1 MAEVKKKIRP
11 GAIELHPEELALVVN
26 YEVQEVLQQP
36 DGTQEVANSSHATKK
51 ITVKSLNER
60 TDLPALAAEVVE
72 KCKLIHPSK
81 VRFVQGLLQ
90 QLQQRQLQAAAG
102 APADNLQA
110 QPAQQQD
117 PHQSSSTYSSQTL
130 QAESPA
136 RPESASSQ
144 RSSSSRP
151 TSTSSLARPSSA
163 SVRPAS
169 AHRGSS
175 SSTQHQGQGP
185 GQYPAAGSS
194 SPSRIGRQQQRAAA
208 GEEAALV
215 QQLQQRTLVQASEIF
230 QDLVSSSS
238 SSSSSSSPAFLDELD
253 SYTEGLYDED
263 LAKRAAAAGMICQ
276 LFRNTAHLEALLSR
290 ETLLPTLARV
300 LREDGVKSLE
310 LATAVAGCF
319 LACSSL
325 AQLHKLLLENQ
336 VGTLLMDLASLEL
349 LQRAPAREAQEGPG
363 SSAAAIAARAA
374 AAAAR
379 SGAAL
384 NDRERRLAGLVVR
397 QDRFLYVA
405 VATLLHLAEDPSV
418 QRKMRKKDI
427 VGLLAAL
434 LSRPHAELLLLA
446 VGFLRRLCVF
456 AENKDRL
463 AAIPGMVPQLVA
475 LLAPGCG
482 EALQTAS
489 LRLLHN
495 LSFDGGLRQQ
505 MVQAGLVPQ
514 AVQLLDSRQAAPV
527 AAGLLYQLSI
537 ENSAKPLFAFCSGA
551 LPRLYESIMRA
562 MGAGAGAS
570 GQPAAAAAAAGAA
583 AAGLGVGDS
592 SSFAGFASVLAA
604 AGGDLRSVPELIAL
618 AVNLAHSKH
627 TAEWFCEGERL
638 ERLLRRSLAAA
649 DELAWKLLRN
659 LATSGEQEVAARL
672 LAHAR
677 GMTALLQTPSTGPE
691 LFVEALGTLAAACD
705 ALSNA
710 SSGDSSSSSLAQLLP
725 IDELLRLLQACFMP
739 GALEEDALLEAV
751 VLLGALAGQPEFD
764 EPLASCGLLARLVEL
779 IAAKKADDEFVLQ
792 VCWAFSRCLMTPLTT
807 AALLSLPQVVPYL
820 VDLLQDSCLAV
831 RRVAGSCLDAIM
843 DSNEAAAGTIRSLKF
858 EAHNQEW
865 LQLAGPEAHA
875 IMAAAAAAAAGAA
888 GPGWQ
893 QQQQHLARASV
904 GGGAAPVRRSA
915 ATGSEDAAGP
925 SSSSSSRATGA
936 AVPNYTHG
944 SSGSGGY
951 GPTPG
956 MGEDY
961 QQQQLQWVTSS
972 AGLAAAAGAG
982 DAAVGGYQDG
992 QYCIPGSS
1000 SELMQQQQ
1008 QQQMVM
1014 QLHAGGQR
1022 MVLDLDELVGG
1033 GADSMDSMQDGGG
1046 PWNAVAVA

>member
-81 VRFVQGLLQ
+81 
-90 QLQQRQLQAAAG
+90 
-102 APADNLQA
+102 
-110 QPAQQQD
+110 
-117 PHQSSSTYSSQTL
+117 
-130 QAESPA
+130 
-136 RPESASSQ
+136 
-144 RSSSSRP
+144 
-151 TSTSSLARPSSA
+151 
-163 SVRPAS
+163 
-169 AHRGSS
+169 
-175 SSTQHQGQGP
+175 
-185 GQYPAAGSS
+185 
-194 SPSRIGRQQQRAAA
+194 
-208 GEEAALV
+208 
-215 QQLQQRTLVQASEIF
+215 
-230 QDLVSSSS
+230 DLV
-238 SSSSSSSPAFLDELD
+238 SSSSSPAFLDELD
-253 SYTEGLYDED
+253 SYTEGLYDEE

-374 AAAAR
+374 TAAAR
-379 SGAAL
+379 SGPAL

-463 AAIPGMVPQLVA
+463 AAIPGVVPQLVA

-537 ENSAKPLFAFCSGA
+537 EDSAKPLFAFCSGA

-562 MGAGAGAS
+562 MGAGAGAP
-570 GQPAAAAAAAGAA
+570 GQPAAA

-592 SSFAGFASVLAA
+592 SSFAGFAGVLAV

-618 AVNLAHSKH
+618 AVNLAHSKR

-677 GMTALLQTPSTGPE
+677 GMTALLQAPSTGPE
-691 LFVEALGTLAAACD
+691 LFVEVLGTLAAACD

-820 VDLLQDSCLAV
+820 VDLLQDSSLAV
-831 RRVAGSCLDAIM
+831 RRVAWSCLDAIM

-925 SSSSSSRATGA
+925 SSSSSRRATGA

-992 QYCIPGSS
+992 QYGIPGSS
-1000 SELMQQQQ
+1000 SELMQQQQQQ